1 MLLQFQKFQDLYDA
15 VAELLADKDNRKDL
29 EACGQSVYCLF
40 ESILE
45 QTSTSTSFEQ
55 LLSKA
60 KSLTDFANEAVLLY
74 HFKDVPVYWR
84 RMMMDA
90 GLLKVLI
97 QLKSILE
104 HQQQHWQTD
113 FKALE
118 PQVQSIISDL
128 DTCSVVSG
136 SPGPDRRFLANVIL
150 EELQN
155 WLTNGR
161 SDDQPTFKKT
171 RLLKEPINTL
181 PRPQVNNPIKRF
193 TEPPSFEWFL
203 EHCNQ
208 AVPTPFIISK
218 GAIDHWP
225 AFNEH
230 PWSSMEYLKS
240 VAADRVVPVEIGS
253 QYTDANWSQKMM
265 RFSDFIDQHI
275 LQQEGAPAYLAQ
287 HDVFYQIP
295 RLERDIIVPDY
306 CYIEPKLNE
315 LYTSHAHD
323 VIKNAWFGPKGTVS
337 PLHQDPY
344 HNLLCQVVG
353 RKYLRLISPL
363 QSDLVYP
370 REGLMTNTSQVDIDH
385 VDLNQFP
392 RFKEANYCDCILEEG
407 QVLYIPPKWWHYV
420 KSLETSFSV
429 SLWF

>member
-1 MLLQFQKFQDLYDA
+1 
-15 VAELLADKDNRKDL
+15 
-29 EACGQSVYCLF
+29 
-40 ESILE
+40 
-45 QTSTSTSFEQ
+45 
-55 LLSKA
+55 
-60 KSLTDFANEAVLLY
+60 
-74 HFKDVPVYWR
+74 
-84 RMMMDA
+84 
-90 GLLKVLI
+90 
-97 QLKSILE
+97 
-104 HQQQHWQTD
+104 
-113 FKALE
+113 
-118 PQVQSIISDL
+118 
-128 DTCSVVSG
+128 
-136 SPGPDRRFLANVIL
+136 
-150 EELQN
+150 
-155 WLTNGR
+155 
-161 SDDQPTFKKT
+161 
-171 RLLKEPINTL
+171 
-181 PRPQVNNPIKRF
+181 
-193 TEPPSFEWFL
+193 
-203 EHCNQ
+203 
-208 AVPTPFIISK
+208 
-218 GAIDHWP
+218 
-225 AFNEH
+225 
-230 PWSSMEYLKS
+230 MEYLKS

-407 QVLYIPPKWWHYV
+407 QVLYIPA
-420 KSLETSFSV
+420 
-429 SLWF
+429 

>member
-1 MLLQFQKFQDLYDA
+1 M
-15 VAELLADKDNRKDL
+15 
-29 EACGQSVYCLF
+29 
-40 ESILE
+40 
-45 QTSTSTSFEQ
+45 
-55 LLSKA
+55 SKA
-60 KSLTDFANEAVLLY
+60 NSLTDFANEAVLLY

-104 HQQQHWQTD
+104 HQQQQRQTD

-171 RLLKEPINTL
+171 RLLKEPINIL
-181 PRPQVNNPIKRF
+181 PRPQINNPIKRL

-370 REGLMTNTSQVDIDH
+370 REGLMINTSQVGYAH
-385 VDLNQFP
+385 
-392 RFKEANYCDCILEEG
+392 YCNILG
-407 QVLYIPPKWWHYV
+407 I
-420 KSLETSFSV
+420 
-429 SLWF
+429 